1 MKIRER
7 ERELRQ
13 DLTNDNPLACCISF
27 LDLCDCGASE
37 FSVKKRK
44 KKKKK
49 AIYIYI
55 YIYIYISF
63 VLSLSPALH
72 K

>member
-1 MKIRER
+1 MRMKIRER

-37 FSVKKRK
+37 FGVKKEK
-44 KKKKK
+44 EKKK
-49 AIYIYI
+49 AI